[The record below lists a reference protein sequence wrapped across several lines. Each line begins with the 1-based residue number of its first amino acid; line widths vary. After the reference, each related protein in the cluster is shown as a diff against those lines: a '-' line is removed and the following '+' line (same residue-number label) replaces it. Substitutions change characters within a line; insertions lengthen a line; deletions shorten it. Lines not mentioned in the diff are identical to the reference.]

1 MIEVRRLTGDD
12 WAVLRDARLAALTD
26 TPYAFASTV
35 EREASFDEW
44 QWRERL
50 SNATTFAAVAPEGPV
65 GLVTGQSRKTGEV
78 HLVGMWVHPDVRG
91 RQVAGRLVAELVE
104 WARGSGAPAVVL
116 WVVSDNERARR
127 FYRRLGFVGTGRCQ
141 QMPEKP
147 SVAEEQLRLVL

>member
-12 WAVLRDARLAALTD
+12 WALLRDVRLAALTD

-35 EREASFDEW
+35 EAEATFDEW

-50 SNATTFAAVAPEGPV
+50 SGATTFAAVAAERPV
-65 GLVTGQSRKTGEV
+65 GLVTALPRDAGEV

-91 RQVAGRLVAELVE
+91 RQVAARLVTELVD
-104 WARGSGAPAVVL
+104 WARGCGVPAVVL

-127 FYRRLGFVGTGRCQ
+127 FYRRLGFVHTGRNQ
-141 QMPEKP
+141 QMPERP